1 MNSPLTE
8 HDLIQLNAY
17 LDEELSGEERADF
30 EHRLARDT
38 ALQAELRAIRATKM
52 LLGMAE
58 RQRVPRNF
66 TLDPAQYA
74 KPARPSLWE
83 RLGLTGIPTWAT
95 AGAALV
101 AVALC
106 VGVFILSDL
115 GPSVTGLDVA
125 MEPAA
130 APVGGEAD
138 GLESAAEEAPAA
150 EAFSVEEAAEESA
163 AGAVEAPVEDMTA
176 QEETARAAA
185 PPGMGGIPD
194 APTVVGPS
202 EEEEALIQAA
212 PAAGE
217 AEDTGEADEGAA
229 GLAQSA
235 GPAAPQPT
243 PEIAEAE
250 IAAAPEDVEQPE
262 TATTLEAAR
271 TERDEAA
278 AQPRTGLVV
287 GLGAAVVA
295 ALALGVW
302 LAFKTTRRR

>member
-1 MNSPLTE
+1 
-8 HDLIQLNAY
+8 
-17 LDEELSGEERADF
+17 
-30 EHRLARDT
+30 
-38 ALQAELRAIRATKM
+38 
-52 LLGMAE
+52 E

-115 GPSVTGLDVA
+115 GPSVTGVNVA

-150 EAFSVEEAAEESA
+150 EAFSVEEAAEEGA
-163 AGAVEAPVEDMTA
+163 AGAVEAAVADMA

-194 APTVVGPS
+194 APTVVGLS

-217 AEDTGEADEGAA
+217 AEDTDEADEGAA
-229 GLAQSA
+229 ELAQGA
-235 GPAAPQPT
+235 GPAEPEPT

-250 IAAAPEDVEQPE
+250 IAAALEDVEQPE

-278 AQPRTGLVV
+278 AQPRTGLIV

-302 LAFKTTRRR
+302 LAFKTARRR

>member
-17 LDEELSGEERADF
+17 LDEELSAEERAAF
-30 EHRLARDT
+30 EHRLGRDAT
-38 ALQAELRAIRATKM
+38 LQAELRAIRATKM

-66 TLDPAQYA
+66 TLDPAVYA

-106 VGVFILSDL
+106 VGVFILSDI
-115 GPSVTGLDVA
+115 GRQQVGLDVA

-130 APVGGEAD
+130 AP
-138 GLESAAEEAPAA
+138 ESVEGEAPAA
-150 EAFSVEEAAEESA
+150 EAFSVEEAEEA
-163 AGAVEAPVEDMTA
+163 AADAVEAPAEEMSA

-194 APTVVGPS
+194 APTVVGPA

-229 GLAQSA
+229 ELAQGA
-235 GPAAPQPT
+235 GPAEPQPT
-243 PEIAEAE
+243 PEPMAEM
-250 IAAAPEDVEQPE
+250 AAAPKDGEQPE
-262 TATTLEAAR
+262 AAPTLEAAR
-271 TERDEAA
+271 AERDEAA
-278 AQPRTGLVV
+278 AQPRTGLIV
-287 GLGAAVVA
+287 GLGVAIIA

-302 LAFKTTRRR
+302 VALRTTRRH